1 MSDDPLAALRA
12 EFCVRATEDR
22 AALAQALA
30 VGDLDRAERV
40 AHGLAGS
47 AGLFGFT
54 DIGAAALAVDD
65 GFASGRGLDAAAADR
80 LIAALDALP

>member
-1 MSDDPLAALRA
+1 MSNDPLAGLRA
-12 EFCVRATEDR
+12 EFCVRAAEDR

-30 VGDLDRAERV
+30 RGDQDTLERV

-47 AGLFGFT
+47 AGLFGFS
-54 DIGAAALAVDD
+54 DIGAAALAMDD

-80 LIAALDALP
+80 LIAALDALA

>member
-12 EFCVRATEDR
+12 EFRIRAVEDR
-22 AALAQALA
+22 ATLEQALA
-30 VGDLDRAERV
+30 VGDDDRVERV

-54 DIGAAALAVDD
+54 DIGAAALAVDE
-65 GFASGRGLDAAAADR
+65 GFASGRALDAAAADR

>member
-1 MSDDPLAALRA
+1 MNDDPLTALRA
-12 EFCVRATEDR
+12 EFCVRAVEDR

-30 VGDLDRAERV
+30 VGDLDRVERV

-65 GFASGRGLDAAAADR
+65 GFASGRGLDAAAVDR
-80 LIAALDALP
+80 LIASLDALP

>member
-12 EFCVRATEDR
+12 EFCVRAVEDR

-30 VGDLDRAERV
+30 VGDLDRVERV

-47 AGLFGFT
+47 AGLFEFT

-65 GFASGRGLDAAAADR
+65 GFASGRGLDAAAADK

>member
-12 EFCVRATEDR
+12 EFRIRAVEDR

-30 VGDLDRAERV
+30 VSDLDRVERV

-54 DIGAAALAVDD
+54 DVGAAALAVDD
-65 GFASGRGLDAAAADR
+65 GFASGRGLDAAAADW
-80 LIAALDALP
+80 LVAALDALP